1 MAEEDLDEVT
11 FTVRI
16 TVTLTV
22 PPPETQQPTVDA
34 NAETVPS
41 IGDEV
46 ARATGAFVETASLN
60 DGEGSIN
67 CNDDDVVAKDSVHR
81 RKKRA
86 ALSWRDV
93 EGDDRAAVIYFNR
106 RRRRAIRR
114 RPRKNLNKSGNEP
127 SGDSVSVEITGKR
140 GSKRKSVVSSSSE
153 EDDGSKINNAPKVMN
168 DRNKKKRGRKS
179 FAEIQQKM
187 IEETDGEDE
196 VTSRGIEC
204 QAPQFNKKRNS
215 KVKSH
220 DLFAQLFF
228 VSIWRYK

>member
-1 MAEEDLDEVT
+1 MAEKRTTKSHL
-11 FTVRI
+11 
-16 TVTLTV
+16 
-22 PPPETQQPTVDA
+22 QPTVDGK
-34 NAETVPS
+34 AETVPLN
-41 IGDEV
+41 GDEV
-46 ARATGAFVETASLN
+46 ARATDAAAE
-60 DGEGSIN
+60 E
-67 CNDDDVVAKDSVHR
+67 SVLR
-81 RKKRA
+81 PKKRA
-86 ALSWRDV
+86 TISWKDV
-93 EGDDRAAVIYFNR
+93 EGDDTAVIYCNR
-106 RRRRAIRR
+106 RRRRATRR